1 VAAVVG
7 IVLLAAAA
15 RLWNIGAGIPNG
27 VGQDEPHIMDRVVRM
42 MKTGDFNPHFFDWPS
57 LTFYLNLIVT
67 VGAFVLGSM
76 RGAWSHLDQVS
87 ADQFY
92 LAGRQFTALI
102 GTATVALT
110 FAAGRRWSL
119 GVAVFA
125 AAFMAVMP
133 NSVRESHYVLTDT
146 PTAFFTTLALV
157 LSLRA
162 GERGT
167 RASVLGAALTAGL
180 AASCKYNG
188 AMAVVFPI
196 IAVIRMG
203 GGWSF
208 ISGRIG
214 LVAAAAA
221 AGFIVGTPYAV
232 LDLPAFLNDYA
243 RLAAVFARE
252 RHGDPGWSIYLKHF
266 SNSVSMVSALVVGF
280 GLVAVLVRGV
290 VRQAERGPALML
302 LAFVAIYF
310 TVMAG
315 SYQIYARYLL
325 PLLPPLAIAGGVGV
339 MSIVGWVRPRV
350 ASRWAPILT
359 GGVLSALVLTSS
371 VMSVVALGR
380 GGSKPST
387 IAQAYE
393 WILKNVPAGS
403 KVAIEYGAT
412 RLPDRYPVVA
422 ARLFVARTIE
432 DYRQQGVQYFLA
444 AAPEYQ
450 GTLTNPGADPG
461 LTERYRVFFAGT
473 RLVASFDPT
482 DRVGGPPVRIFQIID
497 AKQ

>member
-1 VAAVVG
+1 MLVAAA
-7 IVLLAAAA
+7 L

-67 VGAFVLGSM
+67 VGAFLLGSM

-92 LAGRQFTALI
+92 LVGRQFTALL

-110 FAAGRRWSL
+110 FAAGRRWSI

-133 NSVRESHYVLTDT
+133 NHVRESHYVLTDI
-146 PTAFFTTLALV
+146 PTAFFVTLALV

-162 GERGT
+162 SERGT
-167 RASVLGAALTAGL
+167 RASIIAAAVAAGF

-188 AMAVVFPI
+188 AVSVIFPL
-196 IAVIRMG
+196 IAVLRMG

-208 ISGRIG
+208 IGGRLA
-214 LVAAAAA
+214 LVAAAALG
-221 AGFIVGTPYAV
+221 GFLVGTPYAV
-232 LDLPAFLNDYA
+232 LDMPAFLNDYA
-243 RLAAVFARE
+243 RLAAIFARE
-252 RHGDPGWSIYLKHF
+252 RGGDPGWSIYLKHF
-266 SNSVSMVSALVVGF
+266 SNSVSMAATAVVGI
-280 GLVAVLVRGV
+280 GLAAVLLRGFT
-290 VRQAERGPALML
+290 RETERGPAWML

-310 TVMAG
+310 SVMAG

-325 PLLPPLAIAGGVGV
+325 PLLPPLAIACGVGV
-339 MSIVGWVRPRV
+339 VSIVNWVRPRA
-350 ASRWAPILT
+350 ASRWVPAMVGAGLA
-359 GGVLSALVLTSS
+359 ALVLVTPTVSA
-371 VMSVVALGR
+371 VEFGR
-380 GGSKPST
+380 SLVQPST
-387 IAQAYE
+387 IGQAYD
-393 WILKNVPAGS
+393 WILKHVPAGS
-403 KVAIEYGAT
+403 KIAVEYGAL

-422 ARLFVARTIE
+422 SRIFIARTSE

-444 AAPEYQ
+444 ASPEYQ
-450 GTLTNPGADPG
+450 RVLANPGADPE
-461 LTERYRVFFAGT
+461 LTERYRALFASA

-482 DRVGGPPVRIFQIID
+482 DRIAGPPLRIFQVN
-497 AKQ
+497 